1 MKKFYI
7 LIMLAI
13 PAFSINAMQ
22 QHVIYLTPGQQSFC
36 YNCQSWVGG
45 QDQQFHSCPKKPQPA
60 PAKKK

>member
-1 MKKFYI
+1 
-7 LIMLAI
+7 MLAI